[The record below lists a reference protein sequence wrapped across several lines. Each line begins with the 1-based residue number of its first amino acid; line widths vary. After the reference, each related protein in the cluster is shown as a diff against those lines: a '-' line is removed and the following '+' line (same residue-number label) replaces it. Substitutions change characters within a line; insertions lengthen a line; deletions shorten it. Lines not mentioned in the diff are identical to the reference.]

1 MSLLEKK
8 QVLAAK
14 HESVCGTPVALTATE
29 ANFIVTNLVLGP
41 NISKLPRPSTDSFG
55 KRAAV
60 TGPHQGRCT
69 FRCEATGDGAAGIPM
84 WATVFLPMC
93 GFDQGDADQIFTET
107 TAAPTGTGNG
117 NNATAVRTG
126 TIGLFKDGLYE
137 QIHGAMGSVNF
148 VFVNGEIHYADF
160 NFDGI
165 YTSNE
170 DDTLI
175 TPTYSVVAPLRFGDS
190 TTVKVATV
198 STPCAAMNINVANT
212 IQMIEDGTL
221 AAGLKHAVIVDRD
234 INGRMNPEAALVTSK
249 ARRDAFLATPGT
261 EQALEVVIGAA
272 NSQITYDAPK
282 TEWAN
287 FEPENAGILRDG
299 LPFTCN
305 RNASAVNGAL
315 TLTFA

>member
-8 QVLAAK
+8 QVLAAQ
-14 HESVCGTPVALTATE
+14 HEGVCGTAEPLTATE
-29 ANFIVTNLVLGP
+29 ADFIVTNPVLVP
-41 NISKLPRPSTDSFG
+41 NIAKLPRESTDSFV

-60 TGPHQGRCT
+60 TGPHRGRCT
-69 FRCEATGDGAAGIPM
+69 FRCEATGDGAAGVPD
-84 WATVFLPMC
+84 WATVFLPAC
-93 GFDQGDADQIFTET
+93 GFDKGDANNVFTET
-107 TAAPTGTGNG
+107 TAAPAGTGNG
-117 NNATAVRTG
+117 NDATAVRTV
-126 TIGLFKDGLYE
+126 TIGLFKDGIYE

-160 NFDGI
+160 DFEGI
-165 YTSNE
+165 YTSNA
-170 DDTLI
+170 DAALI
-175 TPTYSVVAPLRFGDS
+175 VPTYSVVAPLKFGTS
-190 TTVKVATV
+190 TTCKVATV
-198 STPCAAMNINVANT
+198 STPCATLNINVANT
-212 IQMIEDGTL
+212 IRIIEDGTL
-221 AAGLKHAVIVDRD
+221 TAGLKHAVIVDRD
-234 INGRMNPEAALVTSK
+234 INGRMDPESATTTTK

-272 NSQITYDAPK
+272 NNQITYDAPK
-282 TEWAN
+282 MEWAN